1 MTEYNEAVERQRDIL
16 AAEKWGEGVNYIL
29 AQEGYIEMSYNNGKR
44 TREYHRGPKK
54 GHIDILD
61 HPMSIDELVISMGQ
75 HQADA
80 NIR

>member
-1 MTEYNEAVERQRDIL
+1 MTEHSEAVERQRDLL

-29 AQEGYIEMSYNNGKR
+29 AQEGYIEMSYNSGKK
-44 TREYHRGPKK
+44 TREYLRGPKK
-54 GHIDILD
+54 GHIDVID
-61 HPMSIDELVISMGQ
+61 QPMSIDDIVISMSQ